1 MTDANEIRSVIVA
14 GTGPEAWII
23 AGGLARAFANR
34 KLDVQVVDTGPTC
47 SARTGR
53 WTLPSQRGMHALLG
67 IPEPQ
72 FLLQTGATF
81 KLATEFRGWQG
92 KDSRFLHAHGE
103 IGVDIGGTPFYK
115 FLQSEAIAGR
125 AERPETFAIAGA
137 AAALG
142 KFARPMGE
150 DRALSSRFT
159 YAFHVDDAR
168 YTQYL
173 REHAAKL
180 GVRAASAP
188 LARVE
193 LAEDGRIDAL
203 QLTDG
208 TRAVADYFIDCSGPE
223 ARLIGAMPGSRE
235 DWSRWLPCDRMWSGQ
250 APALGEPRP
259 VTEIRAQAAGW
270 SWRAPL
276 AQASMVGLVFSSR
289 HQDES
294 SALAALREAEPA
306 LQGEPV
312 LTRFSA
318 GRRRQFWERN
328 CVAIGGSAIELE
340 PLAGADLHL
349 AQVGL
354 ANFIELF
361 PRERGS
367 TIESAEYSRVMAEY
381 ADALRDFTLAHYHA
395 GPARSG
401 EFWSAL
407 RGGPLPESLAQRLD
421 LYAASGRLNMHDHEP
436 FEEVDWAWLLIGS
449 GCRPESLEQHVR
461 LYLGRLSSQEV
472 AALRQAIQQLAASMP
487 PHQEFLRR
495 QAAMAARAG

>member
-1 MTDANEIRSVIVA
+1 MAAEIRSVVVA
-14 GTGPEAWII
+14 GSGPEAWII
-23 AGGLARAFANR
+23 AGGLARAFASR
-34 KLDVQVVDTGPTC
+34 KLEVQVVETGPA
-47 SARTGR
+47 SDARIGR

-67 IPEPQ
+67 IAEPH
-72 FLLQTGATF
+72 FLQMTGATF

-103 IGVDIGGTPFYK
+103 IGVDLGGTPFYK

-125 AERPETFAIAGA
+125 AERPEIFAIAGT

-142 KFARPMGE
+142 KFARPMGD

-168 YTQYL
+168 YTHYL

-180 GVRAASAP
+180 GVRTGSAP

-193 LAEDGRIDAL
+193 TAQDGRIEAL
-203 QLTDG
+203 QLADG
-208 TRAVADYFIDCSGPE
+208 SRATADYFIDCSGRD
-223 ARLIGAMPGSRE
+223 ARLIGSMSTRE
-235 DWSRWLPCDRMWSGQ
+235 DWSRWLPCDRMWSAH
-250 APALGEPRP
+250 APALADPRA
-259 VTEIRAQAAGW
+259 VTEIRAEAAGW

-276 AQASMVGLVFSSR
+276 AQASMAGLVFSSR
-289 HQDES
+289 HQDEA
-294 SALAALREAEPA
+294 SALAALRQAEPA

-312 LTRFSA
+312 LTKFSA
-318 GRRRQFWERN
+318 GRRRQSWAGN
-328 CVAIGGSAIELE
+328 CVAMGSSAIELE

-354 ANFIELF
+354 ATFIELF
-361 PRERGS
+361 PRERS
-367 TIESAEYSRVMAEY
+367 SSVESVEYSRVMAEY
-381 ADALRDFTLAHYHA
+381 ADALRDFTLAHYRA
-395 GPARSG
+395 GPPRAG
-401 EFWSAL
+401 DFWSAL
-407 RGGPLPESLAQRLD
+407 RGESMPESLAQRLD

-436 FEEVDWAWLLIGS
+436 VEEVDWAWLLIGS
-449 GCRPESLEQHVR
+449 GCRPETLEQHVR

-487 PHQEFLRR
+487 PHMEFLRR
-495 QAAMAARAG
+495 QAAMASRAG